1 MGRKSKKVEKAFDL
15 DDPELP
21 EWVED
26 GALTSGGYP
35 YDKRLGR
42 EEYEQDLKRLQIE
55 LLKLQNWAR
64 ETGTR
69 LVILVEGRDAAGKGS
84 SIKRFMEHLNPRHAK
99 H

>member
-1 MGRKSKKVEKAFDL
+1 MAMGRKSKKAGKAFDL

-42 EEYEQDLKRLQIE
+42 EEYEQDLKRPQIE
-55 LLKLQNWAR
+55 LLKR
-64 ETGTR
+64 G
-69 LVILVEGRDAAGKGS
+69 GRGDVPPHAYIRQSVDRVSRHRQAPDAA
-84 SIKRFMEHLNPRHAK
+84 
-99 H
+99 